1 MALYDLATSWIYDV
15 RTVRV
20 LDLSGQITNK
30 TVTSVVGTDV
40 FSLGNFLGHDG
51 IFEARC
57 LESHAPIVHA
67 GYQIRHPLLGS
78 GGGKVVNY
86 LVPMGHPPPFCRGSF
101 FLWDQTAAG
110 RYALWGGCFVVIVY
124 IRYQR
129 R

>member
-78 GGGKVVNY
+78 GGGNVVKYN
-86 LVPMGHPPPFCRGSF
+86 LFRPPQHPFWGGLF
-101 FLWDQTAAG
+101 FLLDQHGAG
-110 RYALWGGCFVVIVY
+110 GHSLGVGC
-124 IRYQR
+124 
-129 R
+129 

>member
-78 GGGKVVNY
+78 GGANAVKNLTLRFHQNASWAG
-86 LVPMGHPPPFCRGSF
+86 F
-101 FLWDQTAAG
+101 FVLRSETQAG
-110 RYALWGGCFVVIVY
+110 RDLVGGVLVSDN
-124 IRYQR
+124 
-129 R
+129 

>member
-78 GGGKVVNY
+78 GGGDVVKY
-86 LVPMGHPPPFCRGSF
+86 MFHRLHQPAFGVGFF
-101 FLWDQTAAG
+101 FLWEQTEEGASALG
-110 RYALWGGCFVVIVY
+110 RGVVLCI
-124 IRYQR
+124 
-129 R
+129 

>member
-78 GGGKVVNY
+78 GGGNVVKY
-86 LVPMGHPPPFCRGSF
+86 LLHQLHQTSLCVGLG
-101 FLWDQTAAG
+101 FLFPWNQPKEG
-110 RYALWGGCFVVIVY
+110 
-124 IRYQR
+124 
-129 R
+129 

>member
-40 FSLGNFLGHDG
+40 FSLGNFLGYDG
-51 IFEARC
+51 VFEARG

-78 GGGKVVNY
+78 GGGNVGKH
-86 LVPMGHPPPFCRGSF
+86 LLHPLPPPPFCVGLL
-101 FLWDQTAAG
+101 FLWEQPGTG
-110 RYALWGGCFVVIVY
+110 RPALGGGLFAVVLGK
-124 IRYQR
+124 
-129 R
+129 